1 MFARL
6 HQNHRELIFSSFL
19 SECLQNTTVV
29 PTIAA
34 TRPQQNND
42 NTNNGLLK
50 RLANTHYQ
58 SYATALTVT
67 IAVGCFLLLLNVF
80 IFAAIYYQR
89 EKRANDT
96 KKKEELT
103 EAENLHMS
111 ASPSI
116 DRYQKGSRKS
126 SLQSVSGAAF
136 GEYSCYD
143 DKLQCKEKRALVDL
157 CTVELP
163 LQDFKHHS
171 PSLGSHRSSIRR
183 SGTPEVS
190 TCKHAML
197 HASAQENLV
206 LLPPTYSSYPASI
219 AEGSSTNGLV
229 QYRSIINSL
238 HSREQSTQSDEICDA
253 AVPDTSNMATET
265 DKVPTSPDDIPDPP
279 PPPKHVPPACQAGI
293 LRQHGGP
300 QTPSTS
306 KKRVQIQEIS
316 V

>member
-1 MFARL
+1 
-6 HQNHRELIFSSFL
+6 
-19 SECLQNTTVV
+19 
-29 PTIAA
+29 
-34 TRPQQNND
+34 
-42 NTNNGLLK
+42 LK

-89 EKRANDT
+89 EKRATDT

-103 EAENLHMS
+103 EAENLHS
-111 ASPSI
+111 SSSPSI

-183 SGTPEVS
+183 SGTPEVG
-190 TCKHAML
+190 TCKHTLL
-197 HASAQENLV
+197 HASTQDNLV
-206 LLPPTYSSYPASI
+206 LLPPTYSSYPSSI
-219 AEGSSTNGLV
+219 SEGTSTTGLV

-238 HSREQSTQSDEICDA
+238 HSSSREQCHQSTQSDQPE
-253 AVPDTSNMATET
+253 VHDTGTLATEN
-265 DKVPTSPDDIPDPP
+265 DKELSPNIPEPP
-279 PPPKHVPPACQAGI
+279 PPPKHAPPTCQAGI
-293 LRQHGGP
+293 LRQQGGP